1 MTKLAAERVALI
13 ERIKIAAAALEI
25 PQAAVDDVTKHGTSY
40 HLSKAS
46 KVLCEFAV
54 TYGVSLD
61 YLIAGDI
68 GQMLKYAS
76 IWLKETRSAA
86 DAAGKVPS

>member
-1 MTKLAAERVALI
+1 MSKIAPERVALI

-25 PQAAVDDVTKHGTSY
+25 PQAAVDDVIKHGTSY
-40 HLSKAS
+40 HRSKAA
-46 KVLCEFAV
+46 KVLCAFAV
-54 TYGVSLD
+54 AYGISLD

-68 GQMLKYAS
+68 GSTLKYAS

-86 DAAGKVPS
+86 DAA